1 VSTDRR
7 ALFKNFPKE
16 SRMAKQ
22 QKAKHRVVTAVGGIY
37 VLSGLAAKQLSNLV
51 KPVELLDNDKVTVS
65 FGFRSA
71 VVIQVL
77 RDNVLLW
84 PK

>member
-1 VSTDRR
+1 
-7 ALFKNFPKE
+7 
-16 SRMAKQ
+16 MAKQ